1 MGLEGLGGFGGVR
14 WVWRGW
20 VGLGGVRWDW
30 GVGLDEVEWV

>member
-1 MGLEGLGGFGGVR
+1 MGLGVR
-14 WVWRGW
+14 WVWGVEWVWRGW